1 MSKDK
6 LPKIPSFAELGIS
19 EDEIEELEREM
30 EKELEEARAKEE
42 GRDPVTVPEGGKA
55 GAGGP
60 AAAKPAPGKD
70 KPLRG
75 KKPGRGRGLRFG
87 GRKRKKA
94 AEAKAERAG
103 VAGDAAAA
111 GSTAPPRAGVGDVG
125 KTASGPQPG
134 GTAPGAKL
142 EPGPKPEPGPSPA
155 LGPPPWNGARGPVT
169 LALLLIM
176 AWFSSSFRAIPSP
189 VPASAPESV
198 FSSARAMSHLVRIA
212 AEAHPPGSPAHADVR
227 EYLLAQLRALGHEPS
242 VQTTTSTPPGGFFTR
257 AATVRNV
264 LARIPGS
271 QPGGPAVLVT
281 AHYDSREIA
290 LGAGDDASG
299 VVTILETLRALGT
312 GPQLRNDLIVLITDA
327 EELGLLGA
335 RAFVD
340 EHPWMDDVALVV
352 SIEMRGGGGP
362 SMMFETG
369 AEKRLGDRR
378 VAPCQ
383 PPSCREFARFRDLS
397 AHAQRHRLHALQ

>member
-19 EDEIEELEREM
+19 EDEIEELEREI

-42 GRDPVTVPEGGKA
+42 GRDPVPVPEGGKV

-70 KPLRG
+70 KPPRG
-75 KKPGRGRGLRFG
+75 KKPGRGKGLRFG

-94 AEAKAERAG
+94 AGAKAERAG
-103 VAGDAAAA
+103 VAGDAGVA

-125 KTASGPQPG
+125 KTASGPRPAG
-134 GTAPGAKL
+134 PAPGAKPD
-142 EPGPKPEPGPSPA
+142 PGGKPEPGAKPAAGPSAAPT
-155 LGPPPWNGARGPVT
+155 PPPWNGARGPIT

-242 VQTTTSTPPGGFFTR
+242 VQTTTSTPPGGSFTR

-290 LGAGDDASG
+290 LGAGDDGSG
-299 VVTILETLRALGT
+299 VVTILETLRALG
-312 GPQLRNDLIVLITDA
+312 GPPAAQRPD
-327 EELGLLGA
+327 
-335 RAFVD
+335 RP
-340 EHPWMDDVALVV
+340 HHRR
-352 SIEMRGGGGP
+352 RG
-362 SMMFETG
+362 TG
-369 AEKRLGDRR
+369 AAGCARR
-378 VAPCQ
+378 SSTSTPGWPTWRWWCPSKCAAVA
-383 PPSCREFARFRDLS
+383 ARR
-397 AHAQRHRLHALQ
+397 